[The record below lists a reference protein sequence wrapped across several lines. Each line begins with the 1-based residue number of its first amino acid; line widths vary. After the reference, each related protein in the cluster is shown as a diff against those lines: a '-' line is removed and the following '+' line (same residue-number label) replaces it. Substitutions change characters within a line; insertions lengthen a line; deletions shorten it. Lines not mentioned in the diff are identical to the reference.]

1 MIDKRKHVCLGCGE
15 VFHEEFV
22 DCKCRC
28 CGGYCVLASDYEDA
42 PIVLCGAADA
52 KIKNT
57 MIQSVAT
64 GNWADVVANA
74 EKFMHPNSFA
84 FATLGDCYYYGRG
97 VAQDYN
103 QAILQYAKSVNCG
116 GAEAAFRLFQM
127 FDAGVGCEKKWN
139 IARLMLLLANS
150 RGWPEARQEYAECE
164 KVYRYAIGTPPEPPE
179 SPIADIPVSDNPP
192 PENNPVQTQTSQ
204 VSSDSS
210 ITGQFDVDA
219 EEVVEVDVP
228 TVYRLPETKS
238 SPEYQLKPRAFL
250 LDGELVRET
259 RDWNDFFIA
268 ICEKLN
274 LMDSAKFQTLPATA
288 KMGIAFK
295 LKKNAGKVDFRQT
308 NLGVN
313 RDVCVSKYAGASD
326 LISGHD
332 GKTTIG
338 RRLLELFGVDPGR
351 ITFTT

>member
-1 MIDKRKHVCLGCGE
+1 MFDKRKHVCLKCGE
-15 VFHEEFV
+15 VFHEDIET
-22 DCKCRC
+22 CRC
-28 CGGYCVLASDYEDA
+28 CGGLCVLGSDDGENVLTLMSPDDTRLRDEVVRARADSRYQDAVASATKLTVDNVDA
-42 PIVLCGAADA
+42 LTVLGYCHLHGEGGLVADPERA
-52 KIKNT
+52 LNC
-57 MIQSVAT
+57 
-64 GNWADVVANA
+64 
-74 EKFMHPNSFA
+74 
-84 FATLGDCYYYGRG
+84 LGR
-97 VAQDYN
+97 A
-103 QAILQYAKSVNCG
+103 VNCG
-116 GAEAAFRLFQM
+116 GAEAAFLLFQM
-127 FDAGVGCEKKWN
+127 FDSGVGCHKKWN

-268 ICEKLN
+268 VCEKLN
-274 LMDSAKFQTLPATA
+274 SMDAAKFQTLPATA